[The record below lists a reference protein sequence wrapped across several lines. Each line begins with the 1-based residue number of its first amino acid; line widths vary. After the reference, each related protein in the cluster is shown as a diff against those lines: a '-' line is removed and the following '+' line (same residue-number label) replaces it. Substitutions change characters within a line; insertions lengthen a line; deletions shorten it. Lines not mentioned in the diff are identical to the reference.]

1 MVINRYGKDIVM
13 SSLVDYKCPCCGA
26 PIQFDSMSQN
36 MKCQYCNNE
45 FDAETLKG
53 FDDILQQEAPDK
65 MDWASQPGNEWM
77 KEELDGKCVYLCNS
91 CGGQIIAEENTGST
105 HCPYCGSPVVIMG
118 QFSGDIKPDVVI
130 PFKLDKEAAKA
141 ALKKHLEGKKLL
153 PASFKTDSYID
164 DIQGVYVPFWLFDTE
179 ADASIRY
186 RATRV
191 RSWRSGNYR
200 YTETSYYS
208 VFRAGTLDFE
218 AVPVDGSSRMADEL
232 MESIEPYDMSQAV
245 DFATAYLSGYLADR
259 YDITSEQSIDRA
271 NQRIK
276 KSTEQV
282 IARTVQGY
290 TTVIPESSGV
300 QFKNGKIRYAL
311 LPVWMLSTKW
321 NDQIYTFAMNGQT
334 GKFVG
339 DLPMDKGAYWK
350 WFGIL
355 AAVGGVAGFA
365 LSFLIKLFLS

>member
-1 MVINRYGKDIVM
+1 M
-13 SSLVDYKCPCCGA
+13 SSIVDYKCPCCGA

-36 MKCQYCNNE
+36 MKCQYCDNE
-45 FDAETLKG
+45 FDAETLKN
-53 FDDILQQEAPDK
+53 FDDLLQQDAPDK

-91 CGGQIIAEENTGST
+91 CGGQIITEENTGASQ
-105 HCPYCGSPVVIMG
+105 CPYCGSPVVIMG
-118 QFSGDIKPDVVI
+118 QFSGDIKPDVII

-164 DIQGVYVPFWLFDTE
+164 EIQGVYVPFWLFDTE
-179 ADASIRY
+179 ANAKIRY
-186 RATRV
+186 KATRV

-208 VFRAGTLDFE
+208 VFRAGSLEFQ
-218 AVPVDGSSRMADEL
+218 AVPVDGSSRIADDL

-245 DFATAYLSGYLADR
+245 DFATPYLSGYLADR
-259 YDITSEQSIDRA
+259 YDVTSEQSIDRA

-282 IARTVQGY
+282 FASTVQGY

-300 QFKNGKIRYAL
+300 QFNKGKIRYAL
-311 LPVWMLSTKW
+311 LPVWMLSAKW
-321 NDQIYTFAMNGQT
+321 NDQVYTFAMNGQT
-334 GKFVG
+334 GRFVG
-339 DLPMDKGAYWK
+339 DLPMDKGAYRK
-350 WFGIL
+350 WFALLAGIG
-355 AAVGGVAGFA
+355 AVGGFLLGF
-365 LSFLIKLFLS
+365 LLKLFLS

>member
-1 MVINRYGKDIVM
+1 M
-13 SSLVDYKCPCCGA
+13 SSIVDYKCPCCGA

-36 MKCQYCNNE
+36 MKCQYCDNE
-45 FDAETLKG
+45 FDAETLKN
-53 FDDILQQEAPDK
+53 FDDILQQDAPDK

-91 CGGQIIAEENTGST
+91 CGGQIITEENTGASQ
-105 HCPYCGSPVVIMG
+105 CPYCGSPVVIMG
-118 QFSGDIKPDVVI
+118 QFSGDIKPDVII

-141 ALKKHLEGKKLL
+141 ALKKHLEGKRLL
-153 PASFKTDSYID
+153 PASFKTNSYID
-164 DIQGVYVPFWLFDTE
+164 EIQGVYVPFWLFDTE
-179 ADASIRY
+179 ANAKIRY
-186 RATRV
+186 KATRV

-208 VFRAGTLDFE
+208 VFRAGSLEFQ
-218 AVPVDGSSRMADEL
+218 AVPVDGSTRMADDL

-245 DFATAYLSGYLADR
+245 DFATPYLSGYLADR
-259 YDITSEQSIDRA
+259 YDVTSEQSIERA

-282 IARTVQGY
+282 FAGTVQGY

-300 QFKNGKIRYAL
+300 QFNKGKIRYAL

-321 NDQIYTFAMNGQT
+321 NDQVYTFAMNGQT
-334 GKFVG
+334 GRFVG
-339 DLPMDKGAYWK
+339 DLPMDKGAYHK
-350 WFGIL
+350 WFAIL
-355 AAVGGVAGFA
+355 AGIGAVGGFLLGF
-365 LSFLIKLFLS
+365 LLKLFLS